1 MPEGCT
7 TPATDRA
14 PDAGGGAR
22 KATPVG
28 GKPAAGIVRMADIR
42 IVDTLEGLRGVDTLE
57 GRIGPIISGE
67 RGSAHYITMPA
78 GMYCAPHTHPT
89 ESIIFTVEGGWV
101 LCSEG
106 RRHVM
111 RAGSTYFMP
120 AHVETGYEV
129 PFQAPATLLI
139 VKSEGTMDADE
150 FLRYLEG
157 LRERLLERHRAGE
170 PFLLEELPAG
180 HEARVYAESL
190 GWTPA

>member
-1 MPEGCT
+1 MREGRT
-7 TPATDRA
+7 TPATDRG
-14 PDAGGGAR
+14 PDAEDRAHE
-22 KATPVG
+22 ATPAA
-28 GKPAAGIVRMADIR
+28 GKPAAGIFHMADIR

-57 GRIGPIISGE
+57 GRIGPVVSGE

-78 GMYCAPHTHPT
+78 GMYCAPHTHPS
-89 ESIIFTVEGGWV
+89 ESIIFTIDGDWV

-111 RAGSTYFMP
+111 RTGSTYFMP

-129 PFQAPATLLI
+129 PFPAPATLFI
-139 VKSEGTMDADE
+139 AKFEGAMDADE

-157 LRERLLERHRAGE
+157 LRERLLARHREGE
-170 PFLLEELPAG
+170 PFLLEELPADHG
-180 HEARVYAESL
+180 ARVYAESL